1 MKPLVEGMKHPPDQH
16 FWSSPNGIRTG
27 VSTLR
32 GRLHLPLES
41 PAVTRGVVGN
51 ESTGVTFS
59 VSAAARQPASS
70 SLLGPT
76 SFVSAPSLSVS

>member
-1 MKPLVEGMKHPPDQH
+1 MPRTLGEVISLFGSPEPD
-16 FWSSPNGIRTG
+16 GYR
-27 VSTLR
+27 
-32 GRLHLPLES
+32 
-41 PAVTRGVVGN
+41 AVTRGVVGN

-76 SFVSAPSLSVS
+76 SFVSAPSLSVSKSFAIEPSER